1 MQAGRQKQ
9 YKQMLYVSNCQEEL
23 ATQSTLMTRVWAQ
36 SGRGGSFWV
45 GRKCWTVP
53 RGPAESQ
60 DTCCRQVPCPPPPR
74 APPQL
79 SSGSESAC
87 CLKLMPPGPDG
98 GRTPAADWS
107 GPEPQSR
114 EPKPMACPTPP
125 VPPRRGNSSTGH
137 CWERMLEGGGSP
149 GAPDPAEHRG
159 EQVFRRTQCKPLGPG
174 SRGNLADSRHREW
187 QVKGRTQ
194 APALINPSPGLG
206 PLPGRAG
213 LGSRKDLRRPGLW
226 GRQVLPSVRFSSD
239 PQTQPRR
246 TPRPVPNMDSTPP
259 EAPTEAEPALSPR
272 WGRW

>member
-1 MQAGRQKQ
+1 MGGEHPLLTGQA
-9 YKQMLYVSNCQEEL
+9 LNLSP
-23 ATQSTLMTRVWAQ
+23 
-36 SGRGGSFWV
+36 GSPSPWL
-45 GRKCWTVP
+45 VP
-53 RGPAESQ
+53 HH
-60 DTCCRQVPCPPPPR
+60 
-74 APPQL
+74 L
-79 SSGSESAC
+79 S
-87 CLKLMPPGPDG
+87 
-98 GRTPAADWS
+98 
-107 GPEPQSR
+107 
-114 EPKPMACPTPP
+114 
-125 VPPRRGNSSTGH
+125 PPRRGNSSTGH

>member
-9 YKQMLYVSNCQEEL
+9 YKQMLYVSNCQL

-125 VPPRRGNSSTGH
+125 VPPPPRELVNRTLLGKDAGGRG
-137 CWERMLEGGGSP
+137 
-149 GAPDPAEHRG
+149 
-159 EQVFRRTQCKPLGPG
+159 QPG
-174 SRGNLADSRHREW
+174 SS
-187 QVKGRTQ
+187 
-194 APALINPSPGLG
+194 G
-206 PLPGRAG
+206 PCGA
-213 LGSRKDLRRPGLW
+213 
-226 GRQVLPSVRFSSD
+226 
-239 PQTQPRR
+239 
-246 TPRPVPNMDSTPP
+246 
-259 EAPTEAEPALSPR
+259 
-272 WGRW
+272 